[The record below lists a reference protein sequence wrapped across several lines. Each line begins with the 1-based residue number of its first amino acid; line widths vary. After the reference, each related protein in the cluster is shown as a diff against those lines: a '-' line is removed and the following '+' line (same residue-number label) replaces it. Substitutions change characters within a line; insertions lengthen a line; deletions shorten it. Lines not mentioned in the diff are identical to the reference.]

1 MADHAA
7 APAVSPKVLA
17 PLITGIILTAVAAG
31 LAAITPDTLKDLGV
45 WALPAYAAI
54 TATAGY
60 VAGYLKR
67 DPLREAGQQAIE
79 DGTVPPLG

>member
-7 APAVSPKVLA
+7 PTQSPKVLA
-17 PLITGIILTAVAAG
+17 PLVTGIILTAFAAG
-31 LAAITPDTLKDLGV
+31 LAAITPETLKDLGV

-60 VAGYLKR
+60 VTGYLKR
-67 DPLREAGQQAIE
+67 DRVREAGAE
-79 DGTVPPLG
+79 ALATGALDVKG